1 MEELKYILI
10 ADGSSDNIL
19 KSVIDWTLDTNYPKL
34 PVKGYWV
41 DFRLIPKKADTIS
54 KKLAMAKQLY
64 QFDIV
69 FYHRDA
75 ETTNIRILD
84 QRKHEILEGI
94 NDEGTSK
101 KTICVIPVKMMESWL
116 LFDAE
121 AIKKAAGNRHYKGN
135 LELPQIKRIEQEK
148 QPKELLHQLLKT
160 ASGLKGRNLNK
171 FNPHLATHLVADNI
185 TDFSPLRQLKA
196 FQIFERDLKNV
207 IDSFLESEKTNT
219 FV

>member
-19 KSVIDWTLDTNYPKL
+19 KSIIDWTLDINYPKL
-34 PVKGYWV
+34 PVKGYWI
-41 DFRLIPKKADTIS
+41 DFRPIPRKVDTIS
-54 KKLAMAKQLY
+54 EKIALAKQLY
-64 QFDIV
+64 QFDII

-75 ETTNIRILD
+75 ETTNIKILE
-84 QRKHEILEGI
+84 QRKHEVLEGI
-94 NDEGTSK
+94 NDEETGK
-101 KTICVIPVKMMESWL
+101 KTICVIPIKMMESWL

-121 AIKKAAGNRHYKGN
+121 AIKKAAGNRHYKGD
-135 LELPQIKRIEQEK
+135 LGLPQIKRIEQEK

-171 FNPHLATHLVADNI
+171 FNPHFATHLVADNI

-196 FQIFERDLKNV
+196 FQVFEQDLRTV
-207 IDSFLESEKTNT
+207 IDDFLDVNNQ
-219 FV
+219 

>member
-19 KSVIDWTLDTNYPKL
+19 KSVIDWTLDVNYPKL
-34 PVKGYWV
+34 PVKGYWI
-41 DFRLIPKKADTIS
+41 DFRPIPKKVATIS
-54 KKLAMAKQLY
+54 EKLALAKHLY
-64 QFDIV
+64 QFDVI

-75 ETTNIRILD
+75 ETTDIKILD
-84 QRKHEILEGI
+84 QRKHEILKGI
-94 NDEGTSK
+94 NDPETRN
-101 KTICVIPVKMMESWL
+101 KTICVIPIKMMESWL

-135 LELPQIKRIEQEK
+135 LELPQIKRIEREK

-171 FNPHLATHLVADNI
+171 FNPHFATHLVADNI
-185 TDFSPLRQLKA
+185 TDFAPLRQLKA
-196 FQIFERDLKNV
+196 FQVFEQDLKTIV
-207 IDSFLESEKTNT
+207 DGFLELENK
-219 FV
+219 

>member
-19 KSVIDWTLDTNYPKL
+19 KSVIDWTLDANYPKL

-41 DFRLIPKKADTIS
+41 DFRPMPKKVYTIS
-54 KKLAMAKQLY
+54 EKLALAKQLY
-64 QFDIV
+64 QFDVI

-75 ETTNIRILD
+75 ETTDIKIIN
-84 QRKHEILEGI
+84 QRKQEIIEEI
-94 NDEGTSK
+94 NDPETNR
-101 KTICVIPVKMMESWL
+101 KTICVIPIKMMESWL
-116 LFDAE
+116 LFDIE

-171 FNPHLATHLVADNI
+171 FNPHFATHLVADNI

-196 FQIFERDLKNV
+196 FQIFEQDLKTV
-207 IDSFLESEKTNT
+207 IDNVLKDKNQ
-219 FV
+219 